1 MESRIGY
8 VNVGVRDLERAVVF
22 YRDVLGFTLRFSEP
36 KFNYAQFDVGGLT
49 FAVAASETDGFTGGA
64 PGNRHTGI
72 GIVVPDVDAAYREL
86 KAKGVE
92 FTMEPSKQP
101 WGGYMG
107 MFRDPDGN
115 QYYLDS
121 AS

>member
-8 VNVGVRDLERAVVF
+8 VNIGVRDLDRAVAF

-36 KFNYAQFDVGGLT
+36 KFSYAQFDVGGLT
-49 FAVAASETDGFTGGA
+49 FAVAASETDGSGGA

-72 GIVVPDVDAAYREL
+72 GIMVPDVDATYQEL

-121 AS
+121 AG